1 VVAPADPGLAH
12 AIVAAALDD
21 GALVTAAVQDTTV
34 VGLVVVDRPGGDL
47 LAVGVAPA
55 WRRAGLARDLLAVE
69 RSRPDGS
76 AAVVEV
82 SMAERDVVEPLD
94 RSVRAAVARRLLE
107 GAGFDIA
114 TADAR
119 LQAID
124 PLLLALERPASRP
137 ARGHDPSDGPA

>member
-1 VVAPADPGLAH
+1 M
-12 AIVAAALDD
+12 
-21 GALVTAAVQDTTV
+21 

-107 GAGFDIA
+107 GAGFGIA
-114 TADAR
+114 TPDAN

-124 PLLLALERPASRP
+124 PLLIALERPTSRP
-137 ARGHDPSDGPA
+137 ARRRDPSDGHA